1 MYKADPISRS
11 DVRHYVRK
19 LRKRLGYENI
29 LYIPIVEI
37 MENILPLLI
46 PDFNYEIV
54 EKSKM
59 GNKHG
64 ETDPDHHLI
73 RIREDVYKGACNG
86 NGRDRFTIAHEIGHL
101 LFHQEMNITLCR
113 VEGNNKERPKVY
125 EDPEWQADV
134 FAGELLAPSY
144 LIREMTALK
153 ISESA
158 QISMAAAKT
167 QLRHI
172 PNKQYIQFPE
182 RR

>member
-11 DVRHYVRK
+11 EIRQYARK
-19 LRKRLGYENI
+19 LRKCLGYENI
-29 LYIPIVEI
+29 LKIPIVEI

-46 PDFNYEIV
+46 HDFNYEV
-54 EKSKM
+54 VKKSEM

-64 ETDPDHHLI
+64 ETNPDQHLI
-73 RIREDVYKGACNG
+73 RIREDVYVGACNG

-101 LFHQEMNITLCR
+101 LFHQKMNITLCR
-113 VEGNNKERPKVY
+113 VEGNNEERPKVY
-125 EDPEWQADV
+125 EDPEWQADA

-144 LIREMTALK
+144 LIQGMTAAEIK
-153 ISESA
+153 KHA
-158 QISMAAAKT
+158 QISMAAAQT

-172 PNKQYIQFPE
+172 QNKQYIQFPE